1 MEALF
6 IVPTMVSP
14 NVNPKLIPS
23 LIKAIERNIIL
34 NHSSVLRTAAVRKYA
49 SLWNT
54 ARKEGVEIQEI
65 EYGMTNKKTYSKK
78 PDGTTDNASS
88 YTGKLA
94 GPKMQHGPAED
105 RVSGSEIKSVDQVE
119 FPRQIVFFNS
129 ITLEPTYLEVPLH
142 VKSSHLSLSAEATR
156 VVRIGVKCVPYTI
169 PNLMD
174 IMALMSNL
182 KNKTAIQR
190 LFYRKK
196 NNILKRIPFSK
207 ENEVYKGIKSGDSKT
222 DIIFAPAFD
231 QLSAQS
237 LAMAM
242 NTRKPSSWSSLTVLS
257 MQDFGESELKD
268 NLDKYRQLVEGG
280 WGDMIIVNEIK
291 ESAYFCVQR
300 MMSCYEMPFSYLKL
314 VMNLG
319 DTLDYREI
327 KSYSRPFGV
336 SSVGRALSDSA
347 MTKLDDLIVENAYSL
362 LTKSTCVI
370 PKDKI

>member
-14 NVNPKLIPS
+14 NVNPKLVPS

-54 ARKEGVEIQEI
+54 VRKEGTELQEI
-65 EYGMTNKKTYSKK
+65 EYSMSNKKSHIKK
-78 PDGTTDNASS
+78 DGGSDSSSS
-88 YTGKLA
+88 YAGKLS

-105 RVSGSEIKSVDQVE
+105 RVAGSEIKSVDQVE

-156 VVRIGVKCVPYTI
+156 VVRIGVKCVPYSI
-169 PNLMD
+169 PNLIS
-174 IMALMSNL
+174 IMALMSNI
-182 KNKTAIQR
+182 KNKTAIER
-190 LFYRKK
+190 MFYRKK

-207 ENEVYKGIKSGDSKT
+207 ENEVYKGIKSGNVET
-222 DIIFAPAFD
+222 DIIFAPSFD

-268 NLDKYRQLVEGG
+268 NLEKYRQLVEGG

-347 MTKLDDLIVENAYSL
+347 MATVDDLLVENVYPL
-362 LTKSTCVI
+362 LTESTCSI
-370 PKDKI
+370 TKDKI